1 MKNIIKKRVLFLV
14 LFINIAQAQDFHGR
28 AIYVSKQLNN
38 VVFDVKGMSDEKAK
52 ALNEEMS
59 KMFEKTFILNFNK
72 TESVYQQEQKLEEL
86 GSDNGNFGSDIEG
99 ELYKNIQTK
108 RYLKTEEFA
117 NKNYLISDSLK
128 NYNWELK
135 QETKKIGD
143 YTCYKAV
150 SILKVTKKELEE
162 YETEKEKQ
170 SNNKTSFFDLEKPE
184 DKITTVWYNPEI
196 PVSQGPNKYWGL
208 PGLIMEVNQKNLI
221 LLCTKVILNPKDKK
235 IIKAPKKGKVISQIA
250 YDLMEEKQWNKLKDD
265 NGVIHLNVN
274 SN

>member
-1 MKNIIKKRVLFLV
+1 MKNILIKSMFFLI
-14 LFINIAQAQDFHGR
+14 LLINVAKAQDFQGR

-38 VVFDVKGMSDEKAK
+38 VVFHVEGMSEEKAK
-52 ALNEEMS
+52 ELNEKMS

-72 TESVYQQEQKLEEL
+72 IESIYQQEQKLQES
-86 GSDNGNFGSDIEG
+86 GSGNVNFGTDIEG

-108 RYLKTEEFA
+108 RYLKAEEFA
-117 NKNYLISDSLK
+117 NKNYLISDTLK

-143 YTCYKAV
+143 YICYKAV
-150 SILKVTKKELEE
+150 SIIKVTKKELEE
-162 YETEKEKQ
+162 YEAEKEKQ
-170 SNNKTSFFDLEKPE
+170 TNNKTSFLNLEKPE
-184 DKITTVWYNPEI
+184 NEIITVWYNPEI

-221 LLCTKVILNPKDKK
+221 LLCSKVVLNPKNKK
-235 IIKAPKKGKVISQIA
+235 IIKAPKKGRVISQNA
-250 YDLMEEKQWNKLKDD
+250 YDLMEEEQLNKLKDE
-265 NGVIHLNVN
+265 NGAIHIN